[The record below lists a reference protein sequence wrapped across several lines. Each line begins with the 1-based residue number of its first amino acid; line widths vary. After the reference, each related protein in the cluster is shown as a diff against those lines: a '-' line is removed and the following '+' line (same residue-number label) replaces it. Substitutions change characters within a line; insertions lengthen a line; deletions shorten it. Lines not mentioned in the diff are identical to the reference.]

1 MSIKDGFYTS
11 KDFLPDV
18 SKSSKT
24 GLCGCG
30 SGGAKTNEL
39 PRLYGRVIVLGAGD
53 TAFDCATSAFRCG
66 AQRVI
71 IAFRRAFPDMR
82 VSILEP
88 GRSSW
93 CSRVFFAPELSD
105 AILPDAL
112 LRWSHKPEVPGSKPG
127 SATQVINYLLASSRR
142 IMKARLSSVVG
153 YHARITHGAVI
164 QVFF

>member
-1 MSIKDGFYTS
+1 MQPKIDNVFKSLSIKDGFYTS

-30 SGGAKTNEL
+30 SGGAKANEL

-82 VSILEP
+82 VSILN
-88 GRSSW
+88 
-93 CSRVFFAPELSD
+93 
-105 AILPDAL
+105 I
-112 LRWSHKPEVPGSKPG
+112 
-127 SATQVINYLLASSRR
+127 
-142 IMKARLSSVVG
+142 
-153 YHARITHGAVI
+153 
-164 QVFF
+164 

>member
-1 MSIKDGFYTS
+1 MQPKIDPVFKALSVSDGFYTS

-30 SGGAKTNEL
+30 SGGAQTNEL

-82 VSILEP
+82 VSRTV
-88 GRSSW
+88 RSK
-93 CSRVFFAPELSD
+93 LS
-105 AILPDAL
+105 L
-112 LRWSHKPEVPGSKPG
+112 LLF
-127 SATQVINYLLASSRR
+127 SAKFRRFRLRDGLA
-142 IMKARLSSVVG
+142 K
-153 YHARITHGAVI
+153 
-164 QVFF
+164 F